1 VIERLRTRLARIWR
15 GVRQASGDDA
25 YERYLEHW
33 RTHHA
38 GERARPMDRKT
49 FYATEQE
56 RKWSG
61 VNRCC

>member
-1 VIERLRTRLARIWR
+1 MSERLRMRLARIWR
-15 GVRQASGDDA
+15 GLRQASGDDA

-33 RTHHA
+33 REHHA
-38 GERARPMDRKT
+38 GAGARPMDRKT

>member
-1 VIERLRTRLARIWR
+1 MIERLRTRLMRLWR

-38 GERARPMDRKT
+38 GDGTTPMDRKT
-49 FYATEQE
+49 FYATKQQ